1 MVLQLWVAKIC
12 SNSSSLDAS
21 MEVDGRRKKKDG
33 GERERVLT
41 GGGGVSRVS
50 REENE
55 GHAKFPKYP
64 HSLNLLSQV
73 QSYSIPLI
81 YFITR
86 TKPKSII

>member
-41 GGGGVSRVS
+41 GGVSRVS

>member
-41 GGGGVSRVS
+41 GGGVAGQQGR
-50 REENE
+50 
-55 GHAKFPKYP
+55 K
-64 HSLNLLSQV
+64 
-73 QSYSIPLI
+73 
-81 YFITR
+81 
-86 TKPKSII
+86 